1 MATINNDP
9 LFDLIKSLS
18 KSEKRHFKLFTKRT
32 GNSED
37 LKFLKL
43 FEAMDFQKSYNDVAI
58 LQKVSSIKKAQFSNQ
73 KANLYKHILASLRQ
87 YHTGHNLDMQLRENL
102 DYAKVL
108 YDKGFYKQA
117 LKILEKSKS
126 QANSHRFH
134 TIGLEILEFEKLIE
148 SQYITR
154 SIETK
159 AEELTNEIDESTAI
173 ITRTHQLSNLA
184 LNLYGHYLKKGYI
197 RNEEDFKETKDYFL
211 SKMPNVEVE
220 KLSFYEE
227 LYYHQSYVWYNYIIQ
242 DFANCYR
249 HSLYWTDLFR
259 KDKLM
264 LKKHPEQY
272 IKGLHNLLASL
283 FHLQYYSKF
292 CAVLEELEA
301 LNKNIE
307 FTANLNTEIL
317 IFKFVY
323 TAKINK
329 LFMEGRFDLG
339 VGMVPE
345 LLKKLEQ
352 YKGKIDPERVLMF
365 YYKIASLYFGNQNY
379 RKAIYYLNQ
388 IIDFKD
394 VSLREDIHCFARILN
409 LIAHYEEGEDNR
421 LEYQIKSTY
430 HFLGRMNDQRAVQKE
445 IFNFIR
451 KVDRMT
457 PDNVK
462 DEFRAL
468 HGRLIVLKKDIYEK
482 RPFLYLDILTWL
494 ESKFENRTT
503 LEIAQEKFKTLK

>member
-1 MATINNDP
+1 MATIKNDP

-18 KSEKRHFKLFTKRT
+18 KSEKRHFKIFANRT

-37 LKFLKL
+37 LKFIKL
-43 FEAMDFQKSYNDVAI
+43 FEAMDFQKTYDDVAL
-58 LQKVSSIKKAQFSNQ
+58 LQKVSSIKKVQFSNQ

-117 LKILEKSKS
+117 LKLLEKSKV
-126 QANSHRFH
+126 QANSNRFH

-154 SIETK
+154 SIATK
-159 AEELTNEIDESTAI
+159 AEELTKEIDASTSVIASA
-173 ITRTHQLSNLA
+173 HQLSNLA
-184 LNLYGHYLKKGYI
+184 LNLYGLYLKKGYV
-197 RNEEDFKETKDYFL
+197 RNEEDFNEIKTFFL
-211 SKMPNVEVE
+211 NRMPNVVVD

-272 IKGLHNLLASL
+272 IKGLHNLLSSL
-283 FHLQYYSKF
+283 FHLQHYSKF
-292 CAVLEELEA
+292 CAVMEELEA
-301 LNKNIE
+301 LSKNIE
-307 FTANLNTEIL
+307 FTSNLNTEIL
-317 IFKFVY
+317 IFKFLY

-339 VGMVPE
+339 IAIVPE
-345 LLKKLEQ
+345 LLDKLAH
-352 YKGKIDPERVLMF
+352 YKGKIDAERVLMF
-365 YYKIASLYFGNQNY
+365 YYKIASLYFGNRDY

-394 VSLREDIHCFARILN
+394 VTLREDIHCFARILN

-457 PDNVK
+457 PDSVK
-462 DEFRAL
+462 DEFKAL
-468 HGRLIVLKKDIYEK
+468 HGRLTVLKKDIYEK

-503 LEIAQEKFKTLK
+503 LEIAQEKFKSLK

>member
-1 MATINNDP
+1 MANVKNDP

-18 KSEKRHFKLFTKRT
+18 KSEKRHFKIFTNRT

-37 LKFLKL
+37 LKFIKL
-43 FEAMDFQKSYNDVAI
+43 FEAMDFMRIYDDVAI
-58 LQKVSSIKKAQFSNQ
+58 LKKVSSIKKAQFSNQ
-73 KANLYKHILASLRQ
+73 KANLYKHLLASLRQ
-87 YHTGHNLDMQLRENL
+87 YHAGHNLDMQLRENL

-117 LKILEKSKS
+117 LKLLVKSKF
-126 QANSHRFH
+126 QAKSNRYH

-159 AEELTNEIDESTAI
+159 AEELTKEIDDSTTLIAKS
-173 ITRTHQLSNLA
+173 HQLSNLA
-184 LNLYGHYLKKGYI
+184 LNLYGLYLKKGYI
-197 RNEEDFKETKDYFL
+197 RNEEDFEEINNYFL
-211 SKMPNVEVE
+211 SRMPKVQ
-220 KLSFYEE
+220 LSDLGFYEQ

-242 DFANCYR
+242 DFPNCYR
-249 HSLYWTDLFR
+249 HSLYWINLFR
-259 KDKLM
+259 EDKPM
-264 LKKHPEQY
+264 QKKHPEQY
-272 IKGLHNLLASL
+272 IKGLHNLLSSL
-283 FHLQYYSKF
+283 FHLQHYSKF
-292 CAVLEELEA
+292 CSAMEELEA
-301 LNKNIE
+301 LSKNTEI
-307 FTANLNTEIL
+307 TANLNTEVL
-317 IFKFVY
+317 IFKFLY

-339 VGMVPE
+339 VELVPE
-345 LLKKLEQ
+345 LLEKLEC

-365 YYKIASLYFGNQNY
+365 YYKIASLYFGNRNY
-379 RKAIYYLNQ
+379 RKAIFYLNQ

-394 VSLREDIHCFARILN
+394 VTLREDIHCFARILN

-457 PDNVK
+457 PDSVK
-462 DEFRAL
+462 EEFKAL
-468 HGRLIVLKKDIYEK
+468 HKRLTVLKQDIYEK

-503 LEIAQEKFKTLK
+503 LVIAQEKFKSLK